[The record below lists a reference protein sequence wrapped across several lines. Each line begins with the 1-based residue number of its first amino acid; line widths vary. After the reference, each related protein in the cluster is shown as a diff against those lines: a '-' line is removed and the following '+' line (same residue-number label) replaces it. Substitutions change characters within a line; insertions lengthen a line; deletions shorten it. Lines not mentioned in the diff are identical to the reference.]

1 MPLVDVD
8 GVDAIHTIDVDG
20 VDVDVDVD
28 VDVLNFESAAKKSNP
43 C

>member
-28 VDVLNFESAAKKSNP
+28 VLNFESAAKKSNP